1 MVADRPGVADGASR
15 PPSIDLAC
23 PPRFGTQRN
32 LSRPTLGPAV
42 GAIARRLGMPLM
54 PWQQHVAD
62 VALELDPDGS
72 FHYDE
77 VILSLPRQNGKS
89 ALVLAWIVHRLIV
102 APIAMGRQRVTYT
115 AQLRQKA
122 RAKLEKDWAEV
133 LRQAPPVEGVA
144 SFTEILNPKA
154 RPQQPS
160 EWKLSLNN
168 GSENIQ
174 FGRGNFLQLDAPS
187 RTGGHGDTLDVGV
200 IDEAWVHEDNTVETG
215 MSPSMAT
222 RINRQFLIVS
232 AAGEARSKYFYR
244 KVRAGRRACVAAR
257 PGRTAYFE
265 WSALALDWDPDKP
278 DVMTMVGEPGDPATW
293 RACMPALGITI
304 SERFVEGE
312 WAKAV
317 RDGREGIE
325 LFCRSYLNMWMEV
338 PVLEEITKGSD
349 LPVDAW
355 LALADPGADRGT
367 DVVFGVDI
375 GTDRLAHVA
384 VAWRRPDG
392 RAQVMLADRDLS
404 PLRTAARLRELQ
416 AKWQGPVV
424 LGGTSAPLEEEVDQ
438 ATVISSAEFA
448 AAVGRFEDLIESKDI
463 RHGNQPELNKAVEY
477 SELRPYGSTGARTLQ
492 LRDAPTAPPL
502 AAVLRALAGLTA
514 GLGGAPASPKSVSSA
529 STSSSVGSSEPNL
542 ATMEF

>member
-1 MVADRPGVADGASR
+1 MVAERPDVAAGASR
-15 PPSIDLAC
+15 PPSIELAC

-32 LSRPTLGPAV
+32 PSRPTLGPAV
-42 GAIARRLGMPLM
+42 GVIARRLGMPLM

-133 LRQAPPVEGVA
+133 LRQAPPVDGVA
-144 SFTEILNPKA
+144 SFPEILNPKA

-200 IDEAWVHEDNTVETG
+200 IDEAWVHENNTVETG

-222 RINRQFLIVS
+222 RANRQFLIVS

-244 KVRAGRRACVAAR
+244 KVLAGRRACVAAR

-265 WSALALDWDPDKP
+265 WSALALDWDPEKP
-278 DVMTMVGEPGDPATW
+278 DRMEMIGEPGDPATW
-293 RACMPALGITI
+293 RACMPALDITI
-304 SERFVEGE
+304 TERFVEGE

-355 LALADPGADRGT
+355 LALADPGAERGT

-375 GTDRLAHVA
+375 GTDRIAHVA

-392 RAQVMLADRDLS
+392 GVQVMLADKVS

-416 AKWQGPVV
+416 AKWGGPVM
-424 LGGTSAPLEEEVDQ
+424 LGGTSAPLEGEVDDP
-438 ATVISSAEFA
+438 VVMSAKEFA
-448 AAVGRFEDLIESKDI
+448 AAVGMFEDLITDQAI
-463 RHGNQPELNKAVEY
+463 HHGNQAELNEAVEH
-477 SELRPYGSTGARTLQ
+477 SDLRPYGATGAQTLQ

-502 AAVLRALAGLTA
+502 AAVLRALHGVTS
-514 GLGGAPASPKSVSSA
+514 GLGAAPPSPIVVRQSA
-529 STSSSVGSSEPNL
+529 TSRTVGSEPNI

>member
-1 MVADRPGVADGASR
+1 MAAPMVATAPSLLAAATRPKPIR
-15 PPSIDLAC
+15 LPC
-23 PPRFGTQRN
+23 PPRFGTPRDPR
-32 LSRPTLGPAV
+32 RPTLGPAV
-42 GAIARRLGMPLM
+42 GEIARRLGMPLM
-54 PWQQHVAD
+54 PWQQYVAD

-89 ALVLAWIVHRLIV
+89 ALVLAWIVHRLVV

-122 RAKLEKDWAEV
+122 RAKLERDWAEV
-133 LRQAPPVEGVA
+133 LRSDAALP
-144 SFTEILNPKA
+144 SFSEITNPKA
-154 RPQQPS
+154 RPQVPA

-187 RTGGHGDTLDVGV
+187 RSGGHGDTLDVGV
-200 IDEAWVHEDNTVETG
+200 IDEAWVHEDDTVETG

-222 RINRQFLIVS
+222 RANRQFLIVS

-244 KVRAGRRACVAAR
+244 KVVAGRLACQAGAH
-257 PGRTAYFE
+257 GRTAYFE
-265 WSALALDWDPDKP
+265 WSALAAGDWDPKEP
-278 DVMTMVGEPGDPATW
+278 MALVGEAGDPATW
-293 RACMPALGITI
+293 RACMPALDITI

-338 PVLEEITKGSD
+338 PVLEDMTQGSD
-349 LPVDAW
+349 LPIDAW
-355 LALADPGADRGT
+355 LRLADPDAERGT

-375 GTDRLAHVA
+375 GTDRLAHIA
-384 VAWRRPDG
+384 AAWRRPEDG
-392 RAQVMLADRDLS
+392 KVQVMLADKNLS
-404 PLRTAARLRELQ
+404 PLRTPGRLRKLQ
-416 AKWQGPVV
+416 EDWGGEVV
-424 LGGTSAPLEEEVDQ
+424 LGGTSAPLEEKLPGS
-438 ATVISSAEFA
+438 TVLSAADFA
-448 AAVGRFEDLIESKDI
+448 AAVGEFVDLVEDRGI
-463 RHGNQPELNKAVEY
+463 RHGNQPELNKAVQF
-477 SELRPYGSTGARTLQ
+477 SELRAYGGAGAQTLQ

-502 AAVLRALAGLTA
+502 AAVLRALAGLLS
-514 GLGGAPASPKSVSSA
+514 GPPEPPAPVAVSS
-529 STSSSVGSSEPNL
+529 SSSAGTVGSSEANIT
-542 ATMEF
+542 TMPF